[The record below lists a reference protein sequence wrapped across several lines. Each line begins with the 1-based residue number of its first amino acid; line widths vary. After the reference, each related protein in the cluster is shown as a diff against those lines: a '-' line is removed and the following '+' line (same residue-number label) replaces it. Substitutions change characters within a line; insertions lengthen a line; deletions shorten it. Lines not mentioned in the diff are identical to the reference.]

1 MTASTDP
8 RVQSIIETIDTC
20 MAQAECLP
28 GTAAHD
34 AIFDSVPALK
44 ARIDD
49 TLADDAQAAAHAL
62 GYLTAMFERFKR
74 RHPITRLP
82 YSPEID
88 ARYPFRDAAQNPIR
102 IVAMTDS
109 PDRFG
114 ACDDPRREAVLP
126 FVDLDAD
133 GATLA
138 AAYRDRLVCRAITDA
153 DLLDPR
159 ERVLVG
165 QLGVFAARALRSGD
179 CLGVYGGQLLTPA
192 TYFACADDSFIL
204 SAMSGPDFAFVDGE
218 NILAMANTRLAYD
231 ADGLPAAQAG
241 EGYNMKAV
249 RFHVISAC
257 GRRFSIG
264 AFFATEDV
272 EAGTELR
279 WNYGHSAEV
288 IAAVY
293 RPKHLAG

>member
-20 MAQAECLP
+20 LAQAECLP

-49 TLADDAQAAAHAL
+49 TLAGDAQAAAHAL
-62 GYLTAMFERFKR
+62 GYLTDMFERFKR
-74 RHPITRLP
+74 RRPITRLP
-82 YSPEID
+82 YSPQLD
-88 ARYPFRDAAQNPIR
+88 ARYPFRDEALNPIH
-102 IVAMTDS
+102 IVSVTREPGRA
-109 PDRFG
+109 G
-114 ACDDPRREAVLP
+114 ARNDPQRMAVLP
-126 FVDLDAD
+126 FVDPEADA
-133 GATLA
+133 ATLA
-138 AAYRDRLVCRAITDA
+138 AAYHDRLVCRTILDA
-153 DLLDPR
+153 DLRDPR

-165 QLGVFAARALRSGD
+165 QLGVFARRALRGGE

-192 TYFACADDSFIL
+192 MYFTCADDAYIL
-204 SAMSGPDFAFVDGE
+204 SAVSGANFAWVDGE

-231 ADGLPAAQAG
+231 AEGLPVAQAG

-249 RFHVISAC
+249 RFHVLSAC

-264 AFFATEDV
+264 ALFAAEDV

-279 WNYGHSAEV
+279 WNYGHPAES

-293 RPKHLAG
+293 RPMYLAG

>member
-1 MTASTDP
+1 MTASTDS

-20 MAQAECLP
+20 LAQAECLP

-62 GYLTAMFERFKR
+62 GYLTDMFERFKR
-74 RHPITRLP
+74 RRPIMRLP
-82 YSPEID
+82 YSPQLD
-88 ARYPFRDAAQNPIR
+88 ARYPFRDAALNPIH
-102 IVAMTDS
+102 IVSVTKGPVRS
-109 PDRFG
+109 G
-114 ACDDPRREAVLP
+114 ARNDPQREAVLP
-126 FVDLDAD
+126 FVDPEAD
-133 GATLA
+133 EAMLA
-138 AAYRDRLVCRAITDA
+138 AAYHDRLVCRTVLDA
-153 DLLDPR
+153 DLHDPR

-165 QLGVFAARALRSGD
+165 QLGVFARRALRSGE

-192 TYFACADDSFIL
+192 MYFACADDSFIL
-204 SAMSGPDFAFVDGE
+204 SAVSDGHFAWVDGE
-218 NILAMANTRLAYD
+218 NILAMANTRLVYD
-231 ADGLPAAQAG
+231 ADGLPVGQAG

-249 RFHVISAC
+249 RFHVVSDC

-264 AFFATEDV
+264 AFFAAEDV

-288 IAAVY
+288 IAATY
-293 RPKHLAG
+293 RPMYLAG

>member
-20 MAQAECLP
+20 LAQAECLP

-34 AIFDSVPALK
+34 AMFDSVPALK

-49 TLADDAQAAAHAL
+49 TLAGDAQAAAHAL
-62 GYLTAMFERFKR
+62 GYLTDMFERFKR
-74 RHPITRLP
+74 RRPITRLP
-82 YSPEID
+82 YSPQLD
-88 ARYPFRDAAQNPIR
+88 ARYPFRDAALNPIH
-102 IVAMTDS
+102 IVSVTREPGRS
-109 PDRFG
+109 G
-114 ACDDPRREAVLP
+114 ARNDPQREAVLP
-126 FVDLDAD
+126 FVDPEAD
-133 GATLA
+133 EATLA
-138 AAYRDRLVCRAITDA
+138 AAYHDRLVCRTITDA

-159 ERVLVG
+159 ERVLAG
-165 QLGVFAARALRSGD
+165 QLGVFARRALRSGE

-192 TYFACADDSFIL
+192 MYFACADDSFIL
-204 SAMSGPDFAFVDGE
+204 SAVSGGHFAWVDGE

-231 ADGLPAAQAG
+231 ADGLPVGQAG

-249 RFHVISAC
+249 RFHVVSDC

-264 AFFATEDV
+264 AFFATEDI

-288 IAAVY
+288 IAAAY
-293 RPKHLAG
+293 RPMYLAG

>member
-20 MAQAECLP
+20 LAQAECLP

-49 TLADDAQAAAHAL
+49 TLANDAQAAAHAL
-62 GYLTAMFERFKR
+62 GYLTDMFERFKR
-74 RHPITRLP
+74 HRPIRRLP
-82 YSPEID
+82 YSPLLD
-88 ARYPFRDAAQNPIR
+88 ARYPFRDEALNPIHIISVTR
-102 IVAMTDS
+102 GPGRA
-109 PDRFG
+109 G
-114 ACDDPRREAVLP
+114 ARNDPQRMAVLP
-126 FVDLDAD
+126 FVDPEADA
-133 GATLA
+133 ATLA
-138 AAYRDRLVCRAITDA
+138 AAYHDRLVCRAITNA
-153 DLLDPR
+153 DLTDPR

-165 QLGVFAARALRSGD
+165 QLGVFARRALRSGE

-192 TYFACADDSFIL
+192 MYFTCADDAYIL
-204 SAMSGPDFAFVDGE
+204 SAVSGANFAWVDGE

-231 ADGLPAAQAG
+231 AEGLPVAQAG

-264 AFFATEDV
+264 ALFVAEDV

-279 WNYGHSAEV
+279 WNYGHSAES
-288 IAAVY
+288 IAAIY
-293 RPKHLAG
+293 RPMYVAG

>member
-20 MAQAECLP
+20 LAQAECLP

-49 TLADDAQAAAHAL
+49 TLAGDAQAAAHAL
-62 GYLTAMFERFKR
+62 GYLTDMFERFKR
-74 RHPITRLP
+74 RRPIARLP
-82 YSPEID
+82 YSPRLD
-88 ARYPFRDAAQNPIR
+88 ARYPFRDEALNPIH
-102 IVAMTDS
+102 IVSVTREPGRA
-109 PDRFG
+109 G
-114 ACDDPRREAVLP
+114 ARNDPQRMAVLP
-126 FVDLDAD
+126 FVDPEADA
-133 GATLA
+133 ATLA
-138 AAYRDRLVCRAITDA
+138 AAYHDRLVCRTILDA
-153 DLLDPR
+153 DLRDPR

-165 QLGVFAARALRSGD
+165 QLGVFARRALRSGE

-192 TYFACADDSFIL
+192 MYFTCADDAYIL
-204 SAMSGPDFAFVDGE
+204 SAVSGANFAWVDGE

-231 ADGLPAAQAG
+231 AEGLPVAQAG

-264 AFFATEDV
+264 ALFVAEDV

-279 WNYGHSAEV
+279 WNYGHSAES
-288 IAAVY
+288 IAAIY
-293 RPKHLAG
+293 RPMYLAG

>member
-1 MTASTDP
+1 MTVSTDP

-20 MAQAECLP
+20 LAQAERLP

-44 ARIDD
+44 ARIVD
-49 TLADDAQAAAHAL
+49 TLAGDARAEAHAL
-62 GYLTAMFERFKR
+62 GYLADMFERFKR
-74 RHPITRLP
+74 RRPITRLS
-82 YSPEID
+82 YSPLLD
-88 ARYPFRDAAQNPIR
+88 ARYPFRDAAQNPIH
-102 IVAMTDS
+102 IVAMTDR

-126 FVDLDAD
+126 FVDPAAD
-133 GATLA
+133 EATLG
-138 AAYRDRLVCRAITDA
+138 AAYHDRLVCRAITRA
-153 DLLDPR
+153 DLPDPR
-159 ERVLVG
+159 EHVLAG
-165 QLGVFAARALRSGD
+165 QLGVFAARALRSGE

-192 TYFACADDSFIL
+192 MYFTCADDAFIL
-204 SAMSGPDFAFVDGE
+204 SAVSGADFAFVDGE

-231 ADGLPAAQAG
+231 ADGLPVAQAG

-264 AFFATEDV
+264 AMFATEDV

-288 IAAVY
+288 IAAMY
-293 RPKHLAG
+293 RPMYLA